1 MFKTALFIIGK
12 TWRPPKC
19 PSTDEWIKI
28 MQYTY
33 TVEYYLVIKKKN
45 EILPFVILLG
55 HKKKNEILPFVTTW
69 TDFKGIC

>member
-1 MFKTALFIIGK
+1 MDKDNAVHIYSGILLGH
-12 TWRPPKC
+12 
-19 PSTDEWIKI
+19 
-28 MQYTY
+28 
-33 TVEYYLVIKKKN
+33 KKKN